1 MTLGKLA
8 VIAIG
13 GNAILQTDERGSYSE
28 QLENVRI
35 TCSHIV
41 DLIERGHRVVL
52 THGNGPQVGNILLR
66 NEMAENRVP
75 AMPMDVCVAESQGQ
89 IGYMIQQT
97 LDNILQARSIDCR
110 VSSLITQ
117 VVVAEDDD
125 AFEEPTKPIGPY
137 YTEEEA
143 RRFSSE
149 KKWDMMEDSARG
161 GYRRVVP
168 SPEPVEIIE
177 SETIKSLL
185 ECVGDHQIIIA
196 AGGGGVPV
204 VRTAEGILGVDAVVD
219 KDMASQVLATSLGA
233 ELLLMLT
240 DVEMVSLNFG
250 KPDQKDLSTITVLEA
265 RKYLREGHFPP
276 GSMGPKIT
284 AAVRFLESGGSQAII
299 TTPEFVIP
307 ALEGERGT
315 RIVSG

>member
-1 MTLGKLA
+1 MGLLA

-13 GNAILQTDERGSYSE
+13 GNAILQTDERGSYTE
-28 QLENVRI
+28 QLENIRV
-35 TCSHIV
+35 TCSHVV
-41 DLIERGHRVVL
+41 DMIKMGYCVVL

-66 NEMAENRVP
+66 NEIAESRVP

-97 LDNILQARSIDCR
+97 LYNILRARGMECQ

-117 VVVAEDDD
+117 VVVDKDDD
-125 AFEEPTKPIGPY
+125 AFEQPTKPIGPY
-137 YTEEEA
+137 YSEDEA
-143 RRFSSE
+143 ERLAAE

-168 SPEPVEIIE
+168 SPEPVEIVE
-177 SETIKSLL
+177 SETIKALL
-185 ECVGDHQIIIA
+185 RCAGKKQIIIA

-204 VRTAEGILGVDAVVD
+204 VRTGEGIKGVDAVVD
-219 KDMASQVLATSLGA
+219 KDMASQVLAESLGA

-240 DVEMVSLNFG
+240 DVERVSLDYG
-250 KPDQKDLSTITVLEA
+250 KSDQRDLSTISVSEA
-265 RKYLREGHFPP
+265 KAYLREGHFPA

-284 AAVRFLESGGSQAII
+284 AAIRFLESGGREVII
-299 TTPEFVIP
+299 TTPELLVF
-307 ALEGERGT
+307 ALEGNSGT

>member
-1 MTLGKLA
+1 MGQLA

-28 QLENVRI
+28 QLENIRV
-35 TCSHIV
+35 TCSHVV
-41 DLIERGHRVVL
+41 DLINMGYRVVL

-97 LDNILQARSIDCR
+97 LYNILTTRDMECQ

-117 VVVAEDDD
+117 VVVKEDDD
-125 AFEEPTKPIGPY
+125 AFEQPTKPIGPY
-137 YTEEEA
+137 YPEA
-143 RRFSSE
+143 EAERLAKE
-149 KKWDMMEDSARG
+149 KGWDMMEDTARG

-168 SPEPVEIIE
+168 SPEPIEIVE
-177 SETIKSLL
+177 SETIKALL
-185 ECVGDHQIIIA
+185 QCAGKTQIIIA

-204 VRTAEGILGVDAVVD
+204 TRTGEGIRGIDAVVD
-219 KDMASQVLATSLGA
+219 KDMASQVLAVSLGA

-240 DVEMVSLNFG
+240 DVEKVSLNFG
-250 KPDQKDLSTITVLEA
+250 KPDQKDLSTLSVSEA
-265 RKYLREGHFPP
+265 RTYLREGHFPA

-284 AAVRFLESGGSQAII
+284 AAVRFLESGGSAAIV
-299 TTPEFVIP
+299 TTPELLVS
-307 ALEGERGT
+307 ALEGDSGT